1 MSERTLEAELWVQKI
16 MADLPVVDAYT
27 VDAEAAKDH
36 LRRWQN
42 RYATAGKVIA
52 LAQDSASMDAEQKL
66 EAVEQLIFLRNTT
79 SPTHMLPFVLRALP
93 THNEGPTN
101 AGAVANSQYWDD
113 IRSFAYG
120 GAAFATPF
128 YFSPVGAATIGLG
141 LLTASVADNFLL
153 TKPQFRT
160 ADDILKAAYENA
172 LVQSHQALMLR
183 EDLREVVAQAE
194 LGDAFRIYDT
204 TPKPEGDPQADP
216 LDALYHRMRRLEA
229 EGEGIQALIAEHNA
243 QLKKSSA
250 ATQRMFKEELTRRA
264 NAQRRSAEEA
274 RVERVTAQRIRG
286 EYDAAAKLTALA
298 AERLFGNAKA
308 ASIITASYVG
318 YRQIENAIS
327 LFNAVPPA
335 MGPIGLTLTA
345 VSTVLNIAGIF
356 GKSGPSPQQQI
367 LESLQ
372 VVHQS
377 LGEIKKMIA
386 DLAAHLDDRLDEISR
401 SQVRVLDLLQA
412 GIADILEAQDLGF
425 NRIEIG
431 LRRLE
436 KRLEIL
442 QKLVVDIEL
451 RIKLDEFD
459 IDIDRVR
466 VVQKKGRPLS
476 ANDVT
481 RIEDILTKFRAVAV
495 PPYNW
500 LGNAALI
507 GSRPE
512 DWDNNYDQIV
522 MLLLENLPSE
532 TMGLA
537 AFAPLLAQRFGPDD
551 APVGAAIPHPFEWVK
566 YALSYFEIA
575 RSFPELARNILRED
589 DLKTIASEANR
600 ISGTLRAAG
609 SAHCAYA
616 LRSEYRNRLR
626 QALQKASRRAYQ
638 DTIPTPTTPIYP
650 GNLKSAPAGPSGGTL
665 SPVAFLDAQMSTLG
679 PKSFE
684 AEAHT
689 SGVYEMFDQLIADLK
704 TETIAGAALSY
715 LDGRLDVK
723 IEVDEWQEEV
733 WDHIA
738 DAYAYGHDATHD
750 EHKVVR
756 SMSCTY
762 TGRHALGYDAI
773 ALAQRH
779 GLISLRQMAPRTL
792 RSETI
797 EEGSLTTDRWAK
809 GFADIVLTERLTPFE
824 ITFTNNAQIAPGQL
838 LTTSEF
844 GLYSFTVDFY
854 WPKGQHRWS
863 KALLEGQWH
872 LAEPLG
878 NGFGPTPITKTSE
891 VFALLHRELNLQ
903 QVTLRR
909 AFLDRLGGHLTS
921 TNAPDGGRDA
931 LAWRAAAGGLKYAA
945 ALNAILKIGN
955 DGAPQDGDFFNRRSV
970 SAAILRDGTAMP
982 DRVMAEDGGPSL
994 MQILEAE
1001 LATGVSYSTVEALAM
1016 DGAGLDR
1023 HLLTKIL
1030 PKIIGTT
1037 EEAPNAGALGPSPSL
1052 LDRYVA
1058 AHWPTPALTEDA
1070 TMLSKVPLIVGNAHP
1085 LIWPD

>member
-16 MADLPVVDAYT
+16 MADLPVVDAYS
-27 VDAEAAKDH
+27 VDSEAAKAH
-36 LRRWQN
+36 LARWQN
-42 RYATAGKVIA
+42 RYATAGKIIA
-52 LAQDSASMDAEQKL
+52 LAQDSASMDDEQKR
-66 EAVEQLIFLRNTT
+66 EAVEQLTFLRNTT
-79 SPTHMLPFVLRALP
+79 SPTQLLPFVRRALP

-101 AGAVANSQYWDD
+101 AEAVASSQNWDK
-113 IRSFAYG
+113 IRNYAYG
-120 GAAFATPF
+120 GGAAAAPLLLN
-128 YFSPVGAATIGLG
+128 PIGAATAGLG
-141 LLTASVADNFLL
+141 LLTLSVADDFFI
-153 TKPQFRT
+153 TRPQFRT

-172 LVQSHQALMLR
+172 LVQSHEALMQR

-194 LGDAFRIYDT
+194 LSDAFRIYDT
-204 TPKPEGDPQADP
+204 TPKPEGDAEAGP

-229 EGEGIQALIAEHNA
+229 EGDGVKALIAEHNA

-250 ATQRMFKEELTRRA
+250 VTQQMFKAELTRRA
-264 NAQRRSAEEA
+264 NAERRSAEEA
-274 RVERVTAQRIRG
+274 RIERVNAKRVRG
-286 EYDAAAKLTALA
+286 EYDAAVKLAALA
-298 AERLFGNAKA
+298 AEQLFGDAKA
-308 ASIITASYVG
+308 ASIITASYEG

-356 GKSGPSPQQQI
+356 GKSGPSPEQQI

-372 VVHQS
+372 AVHES
-377 LGEIKKMIA
+377 LAEIKKMIA
-386 DLAAHLDDRLDEISR
+386 DLAAHLDDRLDEIAR

-431 LRRLE
+431 LRKLE
-436 KRLEIL
+436 RRLEIVR
-442 QKLVVDIEL
+442 KLVVDTVL
-451 RIKLDEFD
+451 RANLDEFD
-459 IDIDRVR
+459 ADIEIVR
-466 VVQKKGRPLS
+466 LIQSKGRPLS

-481 RIEDILTKFRAVAV
+481 RLEDILARFRVKAV

-500 LGNAALI
+500 LEGEALI
-507 GSRPE
+507 GPRLE
-512 DWDNNYDQIV
+512 DWDSNHDQIV

-537 AFAPLLAQRFGPDD
+537 ALAPVIAQRFGPGE

-575 RSFPELARNILRED
+575 RTFPQLARYIVREND
-589 DLKTIASEANR
+589 FKTIASEADR
-600 ISGTLRAAG
+600 ISGTLQAAG
-609 SAHCAYA
+609 SANCAHA

-626 QALQKASRRAYQ
+626 QALQKATRRAYQ
-638 DTIPTPTTPIYP
+638 DTIPTPTTAIYP
-650 GNLKSAPAGPSGGTL
+650 GNLRSAPTEEAGGVL

-684 AEAHT
+684 AAT
-689 SGVYEMFDQLIADLK
+689 RTGGVSEMFDQLIAELK
-704 TETIAGAALSY
+704 TETITGAALSY

-723 IEVDEWQEEV
+723 IEVREWEDEV
-733 WDHIA
+733 WDNIG
-738 DAYAYGHDATHD
+738 DAEAYGHDATHEEYKD
-750 EHKVVR
+750 VR

-779 GLISLRQMAPRTL
+779 GLISVRQMPPRTL
-792 RSETI
+792 RRETI
-797 EEGSLTTDRWAK
+797 QEGVLSTSRWAK

-824 ITFTNNAQIAPGQL
+824 ITFTNNAQIAPGQMF
-838 LTTSEF
+838 TTTEF
-844 GLYSFTVDFY
+844 GLYSYTVDFN
-854 WPKGQHRWS
+854 WPKDQHRWS
-863 KALLEGQWH
+863 KTLLEGQWH

-891 VFALLHRELNLQ
+891 VFALLHQELYLQ
-903 QVTLRR
+903 QVSLRR
-909 AFLDRLGGHLTS
+909 KFLDRLGAHLTA
-921 TNAPDGGRDA
+921 TNAADGGRDA

-955 DGAPQDGDFFNRRSV
+955 DGAPQADDFFNRRSV
-970 SAAILRDGTAMP
+970 SGAILRDSTSLP
-982 DRVMAEDGGPSL
+982 DRVTAEDGGASL

-1001 LATGVSYSTVEALAM
+1001 LASGVSHGTVEALAA

-1023 HLLTKIL
+1023 HLLAHIL

-1037 EEAPNAGALGPSPSL
+1037 DETPTAGALGLSPAI

-1058 AHWPTPALTEDA
+1058 AHWPTNAPTEDA
-1070 TMLSKVPLIVGNAHP
+1070 TMLSKMPLIVGNAYP